1 MVFYGKYINTI
12 IMRKIRNFIIFLFIA
27 IFAVSCATVKAEDV
41 SSNLK
46 IRKGTF
52 IKVLVPIE
60 FSTLSA
66 DIGDE
71 LFFINTQDMYIYET
85 LVLPENSKVYGE
97 IEEVFEP
104 IAGRDGAMKVL
115 INKIITPDR
124 KVYKVSG
131 HIYSENN
138 NYLGGKETQTMY
150 YRKVP
155 HYTQRL
161 RPMLQAAPLNVYEMG
176 KHTIVKPGAEL
187 FVILEDDVQIK

>member
-1 MVFYGKYINTI
+1 MVFLGKYINTI
-12 IMRKIRNFIIFLFIA
+12 IMKKIRNLIACIFFMLFA
-27 IFAVSCATVKAEDV
+27 ASFVSVNAEE
-41 SSNLK
+41 SSSFLQ

-52 IKVLVPIE
+52 VKVVVPIE

-66 DIGDE
+66 DVGDE

-85 LVLPENSKVYGE
+85 LVLPENTKIYGE
-97 IEEVFEP
+97 VEEVFEP
-104 IAGRDGAMKVL
+104 IAGKDASIKVL
-115 INKIITPDR
+115 INKMITPDR
-124 KVYKVSG
+124 KVYKVKG
-131 HIYSENN
+131 HIYSEND
-138 NYLGGKETQTMY
+138 NYLGGKETQPIY

-187 FVILEDDVQIK
+187 FVIIEDDVQIK